1 MTSVA
6 STRESANF
14 YRGKIAAMDDELR
27 QILEAMQRD
36 NASAH
41 AETRRHFDIVA
52 EELRH
57 ELRIVAEGVGSLSE
71 RITAWKRRLRRSRTT
86 STHA

>member
-1 MTSVA
+1 
-6 STRESANF
+6 
-14 YRGKIAAMDDELR
+14 MDDELR
-27 QILEAMQRD
+27 QVLEAMQRD
-36 NASAH
+36 NAAAH

-71 RITAWKRRLRRSRTT
+71 RIDRLEASVMKVTDDLDARVTRLEAASSRR
-86 STHA
+86 